1 VKEELQKIVPRA
13 TVGVGVVEAPR
24 GTLYHKYETDE
35 KGIVTHG
42 EVIVPTGQNQITIE
56 QDLGKFIQDNLS
68 MDRDTLGLECEKII
82 RAYDP
87 CMSCAS
93 HFLKLKIREI

>member
-1 VKEELQKIVPRA
+1 MVLSITRI
-13 TVGVGVVEAPR
+13 
-24 GTLYHKYETDE
+24 YETDE